1 MRAPVTGGS
10 IDHDQ
15 RAVKARQS
23 HRSVQAAS
31 RSAAINRSAA
41 ASRGAPIN
49 RSATIIR
56 SAAAN
61 PGAAMSRSA
70 APRRIVLARRPVG
83 VPAADDFRL
92 ETTAIPE
99 LRAEEFLVANRFL
112 AIDPAIR
119 GFLDDRVS
127 YLPPVALGDTVRGM
141 VLGRVIRS
149 RNAAF
154 PSGTVVRA
162 LAGWEEV
169 SVLDPGAL
177 GLESIAADPAT
188 PLQYYMGAL
197 GPTGLTAWVGLNEIG
212 HIKPG
217 QTVVVSAAAGAVGS
231 VAGQIARLKGC
242 RVVGLAGGAAKIAH
256 LTALGFH
263 AAIDYRA
270 TADLSAGIRAA
281 CPDGVDVYFDNVGGA
296 TLELMLPLMNIHGVV
311 VVCGMVSEYNSQDKP
326 QPVHTLWQLVVK
338 RLTMRGFLTYE
349 HPACLPTAQ
358 VELTQWVKSGA
369 LEVLDNLHSGI
380 ENAPTAFIELM
391 SGRTVGKTLVE
402 LPEFS
407 L

>member
-1 MRAPVTGGS
+1 MRAPRRR
-10 IDHDQ
+10 HD
-15 RAVKARQS
+15 R
-23 HRSVQAAS
+23 
-31 RSAAINRSAA
+31 
-41 ASRGAPIN
+41 
-49 RSATIIR
+49 
-56 SAAAN
+56 
-61 PGAAMSRSA
+61 GAAMSRSA
-70 APRRIVLARRPVG
+70 SPRRIVLARRPTG
-83 VPAADDFRL
+83 MPTPDDFRL
-92 ETTAIPE
+92 ETTDIPA
-99 LRAEEFLVANRFL
+99 LRADEFLVANRYL

-154 PSGTVVRA
+154 PTGCVVRA

-169 SVLDPGAL
+169 SVLGPGAL
-177 GLESIAADPAT
+177 GLENVAIDPAT

-231 VAGQIARLKGC
+231 VAGQIARLTGC
-242 RVVGLAGGAAKIAH
+242 RVVGLAGSAAKVAH
-256 LTALGFH
+256 LAALGFH

-270 TADLSAGIRAA
+270 TADLSAAIRAA
-281 CPDGVDVYFDNVGGA
+281 CPDGVDVYFDNVGGT
-296 TLELMLPLMNIHGVV
+296 TLELLLPLMNIHGVV

-349 HPACLPTAQ
+349 HPDCLPTAQ
-358 VELTQWVKSGA
+358 AQLTQWVRSGA

-380 ENAPTAFIELM
+380 ESAPTAFIELM

-402 LPEFS
+402 LPGFT